1 LNDNQTTTNHQNMEA
16 LMTNLFKALLAKA
29 WKDEDANLTP
39 GTHRIDEEF
48 VVRLSGYVTKQADQR
63 ITPTTSVPLISVLAL
78 FWEKSGLAQ
87 DDAIRLLREAITE
100 AMDENACKNCRIKSR
115 IDDVTAAVEAV
126 KKDLLAELPKVPRA
140 GRTITKGLQISVKSL
155 ELADAVA

>member
-1 LNDNQTTTNHQNMEA
+1 
-16 LMTNLFKALLAKA
+16 MTNLFKALLAKA

-63 ITPTTSVPLISVLAL
+63 ITATTSVPLISVLAL

-87 DDAIRLLREAITE
+87 DTAIKLLREAITE

-115 IDDVTAAVEAV
+115 IEDVTAAVEAV
-126 KKDLLAELPKVPRA
+126 KKDLLAELPKVPRSEK
-140 GRTITKGLQISVKSL
+140 TITKGLQISVKSL

>member
-1 LNDNQTTTNHQNMEA
+1 
-16 LMTNLFKALLAKA
+16 MTHLFKALLAKA
-29 WKDEDANLTP
+29 WKDQEANLSP
-39 GTHRIDEEF
+39 GTHFIDEEF
-48 VVRLSGYVTKQADQR
+48 VVRLSGVVTKQADQQ

-100 AMDENACKNCRIKSR
+100 AMDDNACKNCRIKSR

-140 GRTITKGLQISVKSL
+140 GKTITKGLQISVKSL

>member
-1 LNDNQTTTNHQNMEA
+1 
-16 LMTNLFKALLAKA
+16 MTNLFKALLSKA
-29 WKDEDANLTP
+29 WKDHDTNLSP

-48 VVRLSGYVTKQADQR
+48 VVRLSGYVERHPDQQ

-78 FWEKSGLAQ
+78 FWEKSGIAQ
-87 DDAIRLLREAITE
+87 DEAIRLLREAITE

-115 IDDVTAAVEAV
+115 IDDVTLAVEAV

-140 GRTITKGLQISVKSL
+140 GKTITKGLQISVKSL